1 MLPPI
6 GSLKPESEIKRQQPA
21 APFQISGCRT
31 ILAQVSGCRTILA
44 QVSGCPT
51 FWQPTLFLI

>member
-1 MLPPI
+1 MPPPI

-31 ILAQVSGCRTILA
+31 ILAQVSGC
-44 QVSGCPT
+44 PT